1 VTIDARAIDRID
13 PQAAAAD
20 WLRRSAWI
28 GGWWLGS
35 RSIVFVTAAISHSVS
50 VLAGWDGHWYRTVA
64 SDGYL
69 LVPGRQSDPAFFPLY
84 PSLLRIVHSAG
95 IGYET
100 AGLLIANLAFLG
112 ALVAF
117 HALTRDLFGDAVA
130 RRATKY
136 VAIFPC
142 GYVFSMAYPESL
154 VLAAIALAGLAAVR
168 GRWGISAAAAT
179 AAAIARPEG
188 VFLAIPL
195 AACAY
200 RSRSEL
206 TPAEAGLAFGSA
218 LAPLGAFAA
227 FPLYLDRVIH
237 DPVAWSRAERA
248 WGRHFSPLGA
258 IHAVM
263 RLPHAFAG
271 SAWIARDAAMT
282 VLYVLLLFAAARM
295 GAPRAWLAA
304 GSAVV
309 ILPLFSG
316 SFDSIGRFGLLAPP
330 VFWGL
335 AGLGRRRPI
344 DLSLQAVS
352 IALLV
357 AATATV
363 TLAPP

>member
-1 VTIDARAIDRID
+1 MIDAQAIDRVD
-13 PQAAAAD
+13 PPAAVGA

-28 GGWWLGS
+28 GAWWLGS
-35 RSIVFVTAAISHSVS
+35 RTIVFATAAASHSVS

-100 AGLLIANLAFLG
+100 GGLLIANLAFLG

-117 HALTRDLFGDAVA
+117 HALTRDLFGDAIA

-136 VAIFPC
+136 VAIFPI

-154 VLAAIALAGLAAVR
+154 VLTAIALAGLAAVR
-168 GRWGISAAAAT
+168 GRWGVSAVAAT
-179 AAAIARPEG
+179 AATLARPEG
-188 VFLAIPL
+188 VFLAFPL
-195 AACAY
+195 AALAY
-200 RSRSEL
+200 RRRSEL

-258 IHAVM
+258 FHAVTG
-263 RLPHAFAG
+263 LPHAFAE
-271 SAWIARDAAMT
+271 SAWIARDAAMA
-282 VLYVLLLFAAARM
+282 VLYILLLVAAARM
-295 GAPRAWLAA
+295 GVPRAWLAA

-316 SFDSIGRFGLLAPP
+316 SFESIGRFGLLAPP
-330 VFWGL
+330 LFWGL
-335 AGLGRRRPI
+335 ASLARRRGV
-344 DLSLQAVS
+344 DLTLQALS

-357 AATATV
+357 AATATI